1 MKIFMF
7 NWFAEISKNFGFLSD
22 LCKPVYNG
30 NQIFEL
36 NRTQK
41 LLKSNRQ
48 FSYNLA
54 NEKKLMKFLK
64 SQKISDSLLSTLP
77 NILME

>member
-1 MKIFMF
+1 MKIFIFMF

-41 LLKSNRQ
+41 LLKSNRDNSVIIWQ
-48 FSYNLA
+48 T
-54 NEKKLMKFLK
+54 KKN
-64 SQKISDSLLSTLP
+64 S
-77 NILME
+77 